1 MEKEKIKANVAMV
14 MSQTTGRDFL
24 KNQIFKNIRQAAER
38 GQNHLFWDF
47 QYCENSLHFIQRELC
62 DLGYT
67 IRIVADKRDN
77 IIDISWAKEDVS
89 KVKAD
94 DKNEAVENF
103 KCSTPMVENLKEII
117 KTDGYKYLIRTAMD
131 LISQAAEE
139 GKNRVKMDM
148 TDVSK
153 ETVESVCVWMEK
165 QGVSVSYDE
174 IDSFI
179 EISF

>member
-1 MEKEKIKANVAMV
+1 MEKEKFRANIAMV

-67 IRIVADKRDN
+67 IRIVADNRDN
-77 IIDISWAKEDVS
+77 IVDISWAREDVL
-89 KVKAD
+89 KVKTD
-94 DKNEAVENF
+94 GKTETMESF
-103 KCSTPMVENLKEII
+103 KCSVPMVENLKEII

-153 ETVESVCVWMEK
+153 ETVESVCAWLEK
-165 QGVSVSYDE
+165 QGVNASYDE
-174 IDSFI
+174 IDNFI

>member
-1 MEKEKIKANVAMV
+1 MEKEKIRANVAMV

-67 IRIVADKRDN
+67 IRTVADKRDN
-77 IIDISWAKEDVS
+77 IIDISWAREDVL
-89 KVKAD
+89 KVKTD
-94 DKNEAVENF
+94 NKTEAMENF
-103 KCSTPMVENLKEII
+103 QCLVPIVENLKEII

-139 GKNRVKMDM
+139 GRNRVKMDM

-153 ETVESVCVWMEK
+153 ETVESVCAWIEN
-165 QGVSVSYDE
+165 QGVNVVFDK
-174 IDSFI
+174 IDNFV

>member
-1 MEKEKIKANVAMV
+1 MERENFSASVAMV
-14 MSQTTGRDFL
+14 MSQTTGREFL

-38 GQNHLFWDF
+38 GQNHLIWDF
-47 QYCENSLHFIQRELC
+47 QYCENCLHFIQRELC

-67 IRIVADKRDN
+67 IKTVGDKKDN
-77 IIDISWAKEDVS
+77 IVDISWVRDDVL
-89 KVKAD
+89 KVKSDA
-94 DKNEAVENF
+94 KIKATENF
-103 KCSTPMVENLKEII
+103 ECSVSMVESLKEII
-117 KTDGYKYLIRTAMD
+117 KTDGYNHLIRAAMD

-153 ETVESVCVWMEK
+153 EMVESVCAWMKK
-165 QGVSVSYDE
+165 QGVVVVFDE
-174 IDSFI
+174 VENFI

>member
-1 MEKEKIKANVAMV
+1 MEKEKIRANVAMV

-67 IRIVADKRDN
+67 IRTVADKRDN
-77 IIDISWAKEDVS
+77 IVDISWAKEDVL
-89 KVKAD
+89 KVKTD
-94 DKNEAVENF
+94 DKNEAMENF
-103 KCSTPMVENLKEII
+103 KCLMPIVENLKEII
-117 KTDGYKYLIRTAMD
+117 KTDGYKYLIRTAID

-139 GKNRVKMDM
+139 GRNRVKMDM

-153 ETVESVCVWMEK
+153 ETVESVCTWIEN
-165 QGVSVSYDE
+165 QGVNVVFDE
-174 IDSFI
+174 IENFI